1 MPPGVRPYP
10 RARKPKPIPPA
21 APPTPQARE
30 QQLARRR
37 GTPRV
42 IQARAPTAPLPPEQR
57 PIRRF
62 APPGELLFAR
72 LGSRRGRRGDR
83 LRLARTRVG
92 TNARGHAFC
101 FPPSAFRLLE
111 PPAHQP
117 VIPRRHFARRVL
129 TAPAPAPAV
138 RVGVGRL

>member
-1 MPPGVRPYP
+1 MGLCSGGRGAVGG
-10 RARKPKPIPPA
+10 A
-21 APPTPQARE
+21 APG
-30 QQLARRR
+30 RR
-37 GTPRV
+37 GS
-42 IQARAPTAPLPPEQR
+42 
-57 PIRRF
+57 

-83 LRLARTRVG
+83 LRLARTRIG

-129 TAPAPAPAV
+129 TAPPPPPPPP
-138 RVGVGRL
+138 GRG